1 MSLGQRQRKPDVHMN
16 SVGKTAQ
23 QTDDW
28 QQNKDDVLRQSRRLG
43 CSVPQDTVE
52 QFHPDSDA

>member
-1 MSLGQRQRKPDVHMN
+1 MN

-28 QQNKDDVLRQSRRLG
+28 QQNEDDVLRQSQRLG
-43 CSVPQDTVE
+43 CSVQQGTVE

>member
-1 MSLGQRQRKPDVHMN
+1 MN

-28 QQNKDDVLRQSRRLG
+28 QQNEHDVLRQSQKLG
-43 CSVPQDTVE
+43 CSAPRDIMG

>member
-1 MSLGQRQRKPDVHMN
+1 MN